1 MTKFPRARVLVTGG
15 AGFIGSHLCD
25 RLLTAGDEVLCVDNF
40 YTGRRQNI
48 EHLLAHPRFEILRHD
63 ITHPLY
69 VEVDEIYN
77 LACPASPI
85 HYQFDPVQTLKTS
98 VHGAINILGLA
109 KRVKAKIFQA
119 STSEVYG
126 DPTVHPQPETYWG
139 NVNPLGTR
147 ACYDEGKR
155 AAETLF
161 SDYRRQHG
169 VRTKIARIFNT
180 YGPRMHPNDGRV
192 VSNFIVQAL
201 RGDAITIYGDG
212 TQTRSF
218 CYVDDLIEGFSRL
231 MTTEDD
237 LCGPVNLGN
246 PDEFAIRELAEIVI
260 DMTKSSS
267 ELVFKPLPADD
278 PKQRQPDITLARE
291 KLHWQPRVKLRDG
304 LQKTIDYFREIA

>member
-1 MTKFPRARVLVTGG
+1 MKKFPRARVLVTGG
-15 AGFIGSHLCD
+15 AGFIGSHLCE
-25 RLLTAGDEVLCVDNF
+25 RLLAAGDEVLCVDNF

-98 VHGAINILGLA
+98 VHGSINILGLA

-201 RGDAITIYGDG
+201 RGAPITIYGEG

-218 CYVDDLIEGFSRL
+218 CYVDDDF
-231 MTTEDD
+231 
-237 LCGPVNLGN
+237 CGPVNLGN
-246 PDEFAIRELAEIVI
+246 PDEFTIRELAEIVI

-267 ELVFKPLPADD
+267 ELLFKPLPADD
-278 PKQRQPDITLARE
+278 PKQRQPDITLAQE

-304 LQKTIDYFREIA
+304 LQKTIDYFRTIV